1 MAVEPALWPRSVDG
15 GVIDACPLALSR
27 NMTHAEMFARGR
39 SGQEALYSPLNNA
52 APTTGMNGPV
62 VGLYHVVTR
71 PGMEY
76 VVVAGYVYDTSG
88 DNVVF
93 RVVVF
98 ADRIRVAA
106 EDFYLT
112 PLTAFS
118 YLDLIDGGEPPA
130 FAQIGN
136 ALYVSTRRLAGT
148 TLTGWIAEDQSN
160 VGRIRIRFKR
170 SGVQIT
176 EATLFDREIV
186 PFGPGDDE
194 GPYSSRA
201 EATGVMC
208 AFQSRLVC
216 GLGDGIGWFN
226 IGDALGISANSF
238 ARIAGVGDVTGLA
251 AFDRYL
257 MVYKRDS
264 ATVLSGAF
272 QTPEDTTIR
281 AIDGHPGCVSHRGI
295 VTTREGQ
302 IIIAQDG
309 IYLTRPDAV
318 AVKLSRG
325 LDRLWRGE
333 ALQAHAVDYSD
344 VRPIRESLVNAP
356 AAWLPQRRE
365 YVVALSSGRTGVLP
379 WVGQR
384 GYANI
389 RDLWFVAHLPEGFSQ
404 DPGGIKWSVWT
415 SSDASAPK
423 VAESLLGYT
432 DADGF
437 DTLLAG
443 SHRGRVFIC
452 NLGHTDEVDG
462 SSVEDDATS
471 EETINCEIVL
481 APVPMPVPGRS
492 VVRSVEVGFVETRE
506 IRDSTTFTIEVA
518 KGGDASYRG
527 TRRAYG
533 LRSRGLVLAVGDALP
548 ATMQT
553 TPSVRRPTG
562 VMGVADANAAHIA
575 VASNG
580 PMPPIRDMRLSVD
593 IDRRPTE

>member
-1 MAVEPALWPRSVDG
+1 MTVEPSMWPSLPRG
-15 GVIDACPLALSR
+15 GVIDRCPLALSR
-27 NMTHAEMFARGR
+27 NMTHAETFARGR
-39 SGQEALYSPLNNA
+39 GGQEVLYSPLNNA
-52 APTTGMNGPV
+52 APSTGMNGPV
-62 VGLYHVVTR
+62 VGLYRVVTR

-76 VVVAGYVYDTSG
+76 VVVAGYVYNTGG
-88 DNVVF
+88 DSVVF

-98 ADRIRVAA
+98 ADRIQVAS

-118 YLDLIDGGEPPA
+118 YLDLIDDGEPPA
-130 FAQIGN
+130 FAQVGN
-136 ALYVSTRRLAGT
+136 ALYVSTKRLAGT
-148 TLTGWIAEDQSN
+148 TAADWGAEDQTN
-160 VGRIRIRFKR
+160 AGRIRVRFTR
-170 SGVQIT
+170 NGVTIT

-208 AFQSRLVC
+208 VFQSRLVY
-216 GLGDGIGWFN
+216 GAGDGICWFN
-226 IGDALGISANSF
+226 IADALGLSANSF

-272 QTPEDTTIR
+272 ATPDDTTIR

-309 IYLTRPDAV
+309 IYLTRPDV
-318 AVKLSRG
+318 GAVKLSRA
-325 LDRLWRGE
+325 LDRLWQGE
-333 ALQAHAVDYSD
+333 PLQAHAVDYSE

-379 WVGQR
+379 WAGQR
-384 GYANI
+384 GYANV
-389 RDLWFVAHLPEGFSQ
+389 RDLWFVAHIPEGFAQ
-404 DPGGIKWSVWT
+404 NPEGIAWSVWT
-415 SSDASAPK
+415 SSSASGPK

-437 DTLLAG
+437 DVLLAG
-443 SHRGRVFIC
+443 SHRGRVFMC
-452 NLGHTDEVDG
+452 NLGHTDEVEG
-462 SSVEDDATS
+462 ASIEDDSTTEAS
-471 EETINCEIVL
+471 IDCEIVPV
-481 APVPMPVPGRS
+481 PVPMPVPGRS
-492 VVRSVEVGFVETRE
+492 TVRAVEVGFVETRE
-506 IRDSTTFTIEVA
+506 IADATTFTIEVA
-518 KGGDASYRG
+518 KGGDASYNG
-527 TRRAYG
+527 TRRTYG
-533 LRSRGLVLAVGDALP
+533 LRSRGSVLAVGDALP

-562 VMGVADANAAHIA
+562 VMGVADADAAHIA
-575 VASNG
+575 VASHG
-580 PMPPIRDMRLSVD
+580 PMPPIREMRLNVE
-593 IDRRPTE
+593 IDRGPLD